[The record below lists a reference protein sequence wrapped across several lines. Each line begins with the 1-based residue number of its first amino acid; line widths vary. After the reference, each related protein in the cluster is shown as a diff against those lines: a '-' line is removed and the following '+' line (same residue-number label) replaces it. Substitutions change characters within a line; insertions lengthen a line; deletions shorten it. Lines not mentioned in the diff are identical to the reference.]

1 MRAWG
6 RRICVID
13 FIAVSIGHDRDH
25 ALAFLNKIK
34 IAGVA
39 RSWQPAHA
47 LLWVR
52 CCSLVAFLF
61 FVCACFADYD
71 DICTGCGG
79 SLHHLTRYA
88 GYNQALTCQ
97 RANGAD
103 CLFAIFGALVPRV
116 VVCGSS
122 VLSGLVD

>member
-1 MRAWG
+1 MRYYG
-6 RRICVID
+6 Y
-13 FIAVSIGHDRDH
+13 
-25 ALAFLNKIK
+25 
-34 IAGVA
+34 VA
-39 RSWQPAHA
+39 AP
-47 LLWVR
+47 L
-52 CCSLVAFLF
+52 SLFFFLF
-61 FVCACFADYD
+61 AHVSRTTTTYVQV
-71 DICTGCGG
+71 CGG

-88 GYNQALTCQ
+88 GRNQALTCQ